1 MASRLLIKNGR
12 ILDPATGRDEI
23 GDVLVEGDRIARVG
37 KMSNLSG
44 GPDLQVLDATGL
56 LVVPGLIDMHTHL
69 REPGKEDEETILSG
83 SRAAVAGGVTSVA
96 CFPNTDP
103 AIDNEAAA
111 EFVMLQGKRSGF
123 ANVFPV
129 GAVTLN
135 RDGQRLAEMGG
146 LARAGAV
153 AFSDAD
159 RVVESAEMM
168 RRGLLYAKM
177 FGKAVIAHCED
188 PSLRGGGVMNQGLT
202 SLRLGLPGIP
212 SAAEEIMIA
221 RDITLS
227 QITGGRLH
235 LAQMSTAGSVDLLRQ
250 AKAKGLSV
258 TGEVTPHHFTLTEEC
273 VATYDPNFKVIPP
286 LRTAA
291 DLEALVEGLRDDTI
305 DVIAT
310 GHAPHALEEKAVEFA
325 HAPFGVIGVET
336 LLPITYTELVLKHD
350 LPISQ
355 VIEKLTVNPARILGL
370 FQSLGSLEPGKVA
383 DVLAF
388 DVEKRRVIDA
398 RSFQSKS
405 RNCPFDGREVR
416 GTPIHVVV
424 GGRPVLRDGSL
435 QSP

>member
-1 MASRLLIKNGR
+1 
-12 ILDPATGRDEI
+12 
-23 GDVLVEGDRIARVG
+23 
-37 KMSNLSG
+37 
-44 GPDLQVLDATGL
+44 
-56 LVVPGLIDMHTHL
+56 
-69 REPGKEDEETILSG
+69 
-83 SRAAVAGGVTSVA
+83 
-96 CFPNTDP
+96 
-103 AIDNEAAA
+103 
-111 EFVMLQGKRSGF
+111 
-123 ANVFPV
+123 
-129 GAVTLN
+129 
-135 RDGQRLAEMGG
+135 
-146 LARAGAV
+146 
-153 AFSDAD
+153 
-159 RVVESAEMM
+159 
-168 RRGLLYAKM
+168 
-177 FGKAVIAHCED
+177 
-188 PSLRGGGVMNQGLT
+188 MNQGLT

-235 LAQMSTAGSVDLLRQ
+235 LSQMSTAGSVDLLRQ

-310 GHAPHALEEKAVEFA
+310 GHAPHSLEEKAVEFA

-336 LLPITYTELVLKHD
+336 LLPITYTELVLKHE

-370 FQSLGSLEPGKVA
+370 FQTLGSLEPGKAA
-383 DVLAF
+383 DVLVF
-388 DVEKRRVIDA
+388 DVERRRVIDSS
-398 RSFQSKS
+398 RFQSKS

-416 GTPIHVVV
+416 GTPVHVVV
-424 GGRPVLRDGSL
+424 GGRPVLRDGVL